1 MFLLYHSEGCNT
13 SETVFHWCYVNDLH
27 TKYAVVCRVTATVWR
42 DSPVPTLPAPICL
55 WVVCHPESHCLP
67 PMLHHVFATFHR
79 RAARDSIDGERGG
92 YAEDEGD
99 GRGQER
105 HHHREVRR
113 VGRKRMWGLGRG
125 GRFCSLI
132 YVFTAYDK
140 KSYVHKQDG
149 SLCLLVPLVSGPIQ
163 HRPNRRS
170 GRWQK
175 INRIGWLWLKVGSIF
190 TMRVHPTNG
199 STVAL
204 ADSVN
209 GRVG

>member
-1 MFLLYHSEGCNT
+1 VRRCFIGVMSTTCILNMQ
-13 SETVFHWCYVNDLH
+13 WYVGSPQQSD
-27 TKYAVVCRVTATVWR
+27 ATPR
-42 DSPVPTLPAPICL
+42 YQRCLPLFCL
-55 WVVCHPESHCLP
+55 RVVCHPKSHRLP

-99 GRGQER
+99 GRGQGR
-105 HHHREVRR
+105 HRHREVRR

-170 GRWQK
+170 GR
-175 INRIGWLWLKVGSIF
+175 
-190 TMRVHPTNG
+190 
-199 STVAL
+199 
-204 ADSVN
+204 
-209 GRVG
+209 